1 MWPLCSEVRRVY
13 VYACKT
19 NRPWTASKGQLPSA
33 EEPASL
39 EENGCPHAH
48 AVIPH
53 KAQGSKFTHL
63 LTFFFFPNC
72 QVGEA
77 DNISTCLFKFN

>member
-13 VYACKT
+13 VYTCKT
-19 NRPWTASKGQLPSA
+19 NGPWTTSKDQLPSA

-39 EENGCPHAH
+39 EENVSPQAH

-53 KAQGSKFTHL
+53 KAQGSKFTPL
-63 LTFFFFPNC
+63 LAYFFSNC
-72 QVGEA
+72 QVGET
-77 DNISTCLFKFN
+77 DNVSTCLFKIN